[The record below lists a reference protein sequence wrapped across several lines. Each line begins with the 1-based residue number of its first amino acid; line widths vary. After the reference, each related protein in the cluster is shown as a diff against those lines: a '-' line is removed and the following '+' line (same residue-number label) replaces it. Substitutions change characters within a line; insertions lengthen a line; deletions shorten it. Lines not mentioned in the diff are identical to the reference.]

1 MGITCELLWCFC
13 HLFGLS
19 FWRHPFTAE
28 DPLIMHNFANC
39 VLTKRKL
46 TYIHILLDS
55 TAFNVNRQYSLFLD
69 VLRDVFKNKH
79 HLNGFY
85 KLYIHMRMAKK
96 KLVIDFF
103 SFVSTAHSVLDHTG
117 TVQQSPGSKTKDA
130 SRSQINTHICI
141 DSLLFNCSVVQ
152 YLKCC

>member
-1 MGITCELLWCFC
+1 
-13 HLFGLS
+13 
-19 FWRHPFTAE
+19 
-28 DPLIMHNFANC
+28 
-39 VLTKRKL
+39 
-46 TYIHILLDS
+46 
-55 TAFNVNRQYSLFLD
+55 
-69 VLRDVFKNKH
+69 
-79 HLNGFY
+79 
-85 KLYIHMRMAKK
+85 MRMAKK

-130 SRSQINTHICI
+130 SRSQINTHISI